1 MLGSPSIDK
10 IAIGYMNI
18 HAIHRYIGKFFRRKR
33 MGEFARMFG
42 IAGQTRILDIGGTL
56 YNWSLIDV
64 QVHLTIVN
72 LSPPPAHLPDW
83 VNWIVADACNLP
95 FSDNTFDIVYSN
107 SVIEHLFT
115 REAQQQMARE
125 VQRLA
130 PKYYVQ
136 TPNSRFPVEP
146 HYLTPF
152 IHWLPVSLRKRMIRN
167 FTLWGWI
174 ARPSRDTCVRRVEEI
189 QLLNEKELRDLF
201 PGATIQH
208 ERLAGLTKSLIAVK
222 GASV

>member
-1 MLGSPSIDK
+1 
-10 IAIGYMNI
+10 MNI
-18 HAIHRYIGKFFRRKR
+18 HAIYRYVGERFRRKR
-33 MGEFARMFG
+33 MGEFARAFG
-42 IAGQTRILDIGGTL
+42 VTGQTRILDIGGTL

-64 QVHLTIVN
+64 QPHLTIAN
-72 LSPPPAHLPDW
+72 LSPPPAHLPDR

-115 REAQQQMARE
+115 REAQKQMARE
-125 VQRLA
+125 VRRLA

-152 IHWLPVSLRKRMIRN
+152 IHWFPVPLRKRMIRN
-167 FTLWGWI
+167 FTLWGWM
-174 ARPSRDTCVRRVEEI
+174 ARPSQDTCARRVEEI

-201 PGATIQH
+201 PGATILH
-208 ERLAGLTKSLIAVK
+208 ERFSGLTKSLIVVK